1 MASTNVSSR
10 QNVNDNMGYSK
21 NKRRRLEMYV
31 TSALV
36 ELNLDVEFHIEH
48 GYIEGE
54 TFVEVCFNKEQFL
67 DIQEEKSNQVD
78 DALEEVADELD
89 GFVTWKNDYTVKIS
103 VE

>member
-1 MASTNVSSR
+1 M
-10 QNVNDNMGYSK
+10 
-21 NKRRRLEMYV
+21 EMYV

-36 ELNLDVEFHIEH
+36 ELDLGVEYHIEH

-54 TFVEVCFNKEQFL
+54 IFVEVDFNKEQFL
-67 DIQEEKSNQVD
+67 DIPEELSYQVD

-89 GFVTWKNDYTVKIS
+89 GFVTWMNDYTVKIS

>member
-1 MASTNVSSR
+1 
-10 QNVNDNMGYSK
+10 MGYSK

-36 ELNLDVEFHIEH
+36 ELDLGVEYNIEH

-54 TFVEVCFNKEQFL
+54 TFVEVYFNKEQFL
-67 DIQEEKSNQVD
+67 DIPEELSYQVD

-89 GFVTWKNDYTVKIS
+89 GYVTWINDYTVKIS

>member
-1 MASTNVSSR
+1 
-10 QNVNDNMGYSK
+10 MGYSK

-36 ELNLDVEFHIEH
+36 ELDLSVEYNIEH

-54 TFVEVCFNKEQFL
+54 TFVEVYFNKEQFL
-67 DIQEEKSNQVD
+67 DIPEELSWRVD

-89 GFVTWKNDYTVKIS
+89 GYVTWINDYTVKIS